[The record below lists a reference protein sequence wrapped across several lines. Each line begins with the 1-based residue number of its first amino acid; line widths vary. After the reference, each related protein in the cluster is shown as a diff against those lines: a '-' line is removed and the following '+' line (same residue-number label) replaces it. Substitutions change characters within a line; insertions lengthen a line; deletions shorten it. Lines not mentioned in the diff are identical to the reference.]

1 MSYKYA
7 HDFVVQKQILTEI
20 NTQHLQNN
28 TYITNQ
34 ENSEPLSP
42 IKNTQPS
49 TTRNFTRQQ
58 EYLKKLHMHM
68 NKNASPGRKMYL
80 LYGMGGIGKTQITLK
95 YIDESSD
102 SYSWIFWIDATSE
115 VTIDQSL
122 KDIYKT
128 NIKILPSGVS
138 YSAAMIQQW
147 MNTLND
153 EWLMIFDNADGSP
166 DTVEKFIPPG
176 NKGHILITSRNPE
189 HKRVVSASNSEE
201 VSVMNEETA
210 VELLL
215 KSCGLYDSPEKC
227 YNVATEIC
235 AKFHFLPL
243 AIDQAGAYI
252 STGQCSVDKYISVYD
267 KYRLKLMTNKK
278 FKGSSKYNK
287 TVYGTW
293 EISFQKIEEMAKDDN
308 DKESAMTAK
317 YAIKLINMSAFLH
330 HENISDEIFERAAKY
345 YTHHIE
351 NYKDNVIPAFI
362 PTMDRELL
370 NLEEYNEWNEMQYR
384 ESIGLLLSFSLIKRT
399 VDGAKFGLHPL
410 VQTWCQDRL
419 SLTQKNIWI
428 LNARGTL
435 CVSISNEDSA
445 TEYKYGNSIPLHITQ
460 NLSHETISNI
470 IYYDDIFNILAGV
483 MRMNEHHMELI
494 LRSRIFKVYEDTYG
508 KNSTYMLSSMSEL
521 ATAYRSHGKST
532 EAEVLEIQV
541 LKMRTRILG
550 KEHPD
555 TLESMH
561 NLAITL
567 QNLGKWKEAEVLQI
581 QVLEMGTK
589 ILGKEHPHTLSAMNN
604 LASTLQS
611 LGKWTEAEV
620 LQIQVLEMY
629 TRILG
634 KEHPGTLSIMNNLAL
649 TLQKMGKWTEA
660 KVLHIQALE
669 MRTRILGKEHPNTL
683 ISMNNLALT
692 LQDMGKWTEAEVLH
706 IQVLE
711 MRTRILGKK
720 HPDTLT
726 AMNNLAS
733 TLQKMGKLTE
743 AEVLHI
749 QVLGVRTGVLGGGH
763 PRTLESMNNLA
774 LTLQSLGKW
783 TEAEVMQIKVLEMRT
798 RILGKEHP
806 DTLTTMNNLA
816 LTLQSLGKST
826 EAEVLHIQVLEMRTR
841 ILGKEH
847 PHTLTAMNNL
857 ALTLQSLG
865 KWTEAE
871 VMQIQVLEMRTKILG
886 KEHPDTLTAMNN
898 LALTL
903 QMGVHM

>member
-28 TYITNQ
+28 NYITNQ

-42 IKNTQPS
+42 IKINQPS
-49 TTRNFTRQQ
+49 TTQNFTGQQ

-68 NKNASPGRKMYL
+68 NKNDSPSRKMYL
-80 LYGMGGIGKTQITLK
+80 LYGVGGIGKTQITLK

-102 SYSWIFWIDATSE
+102 R
-115 VTIDQSL
+115 
-122 KDIYKT
+122 IYIKPIS
-128 NIKILPSGVS
+128 NIAIWVS

-189 HKRVVSASNSEE
+189 HKRVVSAI
-201 VSVMNEETA
+201 MNEETA

-215 KSCGLYDSPEKC
+215 KY
-227 YNVATEIC
+227 C

-252 STGQCSVDKYISVYD
+252 STGQFYD
-267 KYRLKLMTNKK
+267 KYRFKLMTNKK

-293 EISFQKIEEMAKDDN
+293 EISFQKIEEMAKDDKMKKCN
-308 DKESAMTAK
+308 DSK

-345 YTHHIE
+345 YAHHIE
-351 NYKDNVIPAFI
+351 KYKDI
-362 PTMDRELL
+362 
-370 NLEEYNEWNEMQYR
+370 EYNEWNEMQYR

-399 VDGAKFGLHPL
+399 VDGA
-410 VQTWCQDRL
+410 
-419 SLTQKNIWI
+419 
-428 LNARGTL
+428 
-435 CVSISNEDSA
+435 
-445 TEYKYGNSIPLHITQ
+445 
-460 NLSHETISNI
+460 NLEISNI
-470 IYYDDIFNILAGV
+470 IYYDDIFNILLNNE
-483 MRMNEHHMELI
+483 MNEYHMELI

-532 EAEVLEIQV
+532 EAEVLEIQNS
-541 LKMRTRILG
+541 G
-550 KEHPD
+550 KRAPRY
-555 TLESMH
+555 TESMH

-581 QVLEMGTK
+581 Q
-589 ILGKEHPHTLSAMNN
+589 HPHTLSAMNN

-692 LQDMGKWTEAEVLH
+692 LQDMGKWTEAEV
-706 IQVLE
+706 
-711 MRTRILGKK
+711 
-720 HPDTLT
+720 
-726 AMNNLAS
+726 
-733 TLQKMGKLTE
+733 
-743 AEVLHI
+743 
-749 QVLGVRTGVLGGGH
+749 
-763 PRTLESMNNLA
+763 
-774 LTLQSLGKW
+774 
-783 TEAEVMQIKVLEMRT
+783 MQIKVLEMRT
-798 RILGKEHP
+798 R
-806 DTLTTMNNLA
+806 
-816 LTLQSLGKST
+816 
-826 EAEVLHIQVLEMRTR
+826 
-841 ILGKEH
+841 
-847 PHTLTAMNNL
+847 
-857 ALTLQSLG
+857 
-865 KWTEAE
+865 
-871 VMQIQVLEMRTKILG
+871 ILG